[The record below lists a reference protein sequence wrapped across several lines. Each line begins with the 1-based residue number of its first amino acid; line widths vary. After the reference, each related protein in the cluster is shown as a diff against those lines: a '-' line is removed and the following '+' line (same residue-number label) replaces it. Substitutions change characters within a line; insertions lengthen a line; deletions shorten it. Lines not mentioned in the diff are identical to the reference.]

1 MFNRH
6 FLLSSACI
14 LLEFSLALTAAPV
27 NVVTNRYNNA
37 RTGANTS
44 ETVLNVS
51 NVKSSTFGALFSLPV
66 NGSIYAQPL
75 YVAGVTIPGKG
86 VHNVLY
92 VCTMEDMVY
101 AFDADSNT
109 GANATPLWS
118 LNLAKPPVTPPT
130 WKQATGSANGN
141 VTGTV
146 GIMSTPAIN
155 VNNNVM
161 FVVTRTF
168 ESSKFVYRLHSI
180 NLSKGTPNK
189 AVEITATVPG
199 TGVGSVDGQISFNP
213 KQQLQRPGLALA
225 DGLVI
230 IAWGSQEDLNPY
242 HGWIMAYRQD
252 DLAQA
257 GVFCTAPDGSRG
269 GVWQSGRAPV
279 VDSANNV
286 YFLVGNSEATT
297 EDPNFGVDF
306 GQSALKF
313 ATTGQQLQLVDWF
326 TPDDGPA
333 LDENDTDV
341 GSSGLTMLPGT
352 DLLVGGGKQGVFYL
366 LDSANLGHEETGN
379 TQIPQV
385 LSVSPGRK
393 IKGGPVYWSSSKL
406 GPLVYAWDEYSR
418 ILAFGFNGST
428 FDKTPVMKGTTLAS
442 FGSPGAILTVSA
454 NNGNP
459 STGIVWASMPID
471 ESADGAVVPGIL
483 RALNAETLEE
493 IWNSQDV
500 PARDSVGTFAKFVP
514 PLVVNGKV
522 YMATFNNA
530 VVVYGLLPKTV
541 SSARTTPAA
550 RQMAASATALASGAI
565 SVYASK

>member
-1 MFNRH
+1 MLKRYPF
-6 FLLSSACI
+6 ACSLFI
-14 LLEFSLALTAAPV
+14 FLALSLSLTAGPI

-44 ETVLNVS
+44 ETTLKVS
-51 NVKSSTFGALFSLPV
+51 NVNSSTFGALFSLPV
-66 NGSIYAQPL
+66 NGSVYAEPL
-75 YVAGVTIPGKG
+75 YVQNVTIPGKG

-92 VCTMEDMVY
+92 VFTMEDIVY

-109 GANATPLWS
+109 GANAEPLWQ
-118 LNLAKPPVTPPT
+118 LNLVKATYVVPT
-130 WKQATGSANGN
+130 WKQITGSANGN

-146 GIMSTPAIN
+146 GIVSTPAIN
-155 VNNNVM
+155 VNNNVI
-161 FVVTRTF
+161 FVVARFLENETF
-168 ESSKFVYRLHSI
+168 IYKLFAI
-180 NLSKGTPNK
+180 NMSKGTINK
-189 AVEITATVPG
+189 SVKISATVPG
-199 TGVGSVDGQISFNP
+199 TGVGSVAGELAFNE

-225 DGLVI
+225 NGLVI
-230 IAWGSQEDLNPY
+230 VAWSSQEDLNPY
-242 HGWIMAYRQD
+242 HGWIMAFRQD
-252 DLAQA
+252 TLAPA
-257 GVFCTAPDGSRG
+257 GVFCTTPDGSRG

-279 VDSANNV
+279 VDSENNV
-286 YFLVGNSEATT
+286 YFLTGNSEAAVD
-297 EDPNFGVDF
+297 DPMFGVDF
-306 GQSALKF
+306 GESALKF
-313 ATTGQQLQLVDWF
+313 STVGQQLQLVDWF
-326 TPDDGPA
+326 SPDNGPV

-352 DLLVGGGKQGVFYL
+352 DLLVGGGKEGVFYL
-366 LDSANLGHEETGN
+366 LNSANLGHEQTGN

-385 LSVSPGRK
+385 LSVTPGHK

-406 GPLVYAWDEYSR
+406 GPLVYSWDEYSR
-418 ILAFGFNGST
+418 ILAFSFNGST
-428 FDKTPVMKGTTLAS
+428 FETTPLMKGKTIAS

-454 NNGNP
+454 NGGNTT
-459 STGIVWASMPID
+459 TGIVWASMPID

-483 RALNAETLEE
+483 RALNAENLEE

-530 VVVYGLLPKTV
+530 IVVYGLLPKPTAKALPV
-541 SSARTTPAA
+541 
-550 RQMAASATALASGAI
+550 ASEAD

>member
-1 MFNRH
+1 MFKRYP
-6 FLLSSACI
+6 FVSSLFI
-14 LLEFSLALTAAPV
+14 FLALSLSLTAGPI

-44 ETVLNVS
+44 ETTLNVS
-51 NVKSSTFGALFSLPV
+51 NVNSSSFGALFNLTV
-66 NGSIYAQPL
+66 NGSVYAEPL
-75 YVAGVTIPGKG
+75 YVQNVTIPGKG

-92 VCTMEDMVY
+92 VCTMEDIVY

-109 GANATPLWS
+109 GANAAPLWQ
-118 LNLAKPPVTPPT
+118 LNLAKSPDVVPT
-130 WKQATGSANGN
+130 WKQITGSANGN

-146 GIMSTPAIN
+146 GITSTPAIN

-161 FVVTRTF
+161 FIVARTL
-168 ESSKFVYRLHSI
+168 ESAKFVYRLDAI
-180 NLSKGTPNK
+180 NMSKGTLNK
-189 AVEITATVPG
+189 SVEISATVPG
-199 TGVGSVDGQISFNP
+199 TGVGSVSGEIAFNE

-225 DGLVI
+225 NGLVI
-230 IAWGSQEDLNPY
+230 VGWGSQEDLNPY
-242 HGWIMAYRQD
+242 HGWIMAFRQD
-252 DLAQA
+252 DLAPA

-286 YFLVGNSEATT
+286 YFLVGNSEATVD
-297 EDPNFGVDF
+297 EPNFGVDF
-306 GQSALKF
+306 GESALKF
-313 ATTGQQLQLVDWF
+313 STTGQQLQLVDWF
-326 TPDDGPA
+326 TPDNGPV
-333 LDENDTDV
+333 LDEHDTDV

-352 DLLVGGGKQGVFYL
+352 DLLVGGGKEGVFYL
-366 LDSANLGHEETGN
+366 LNSADLGHEQTGN

-385 LSVSPGRK
+385 LSVSPNRK

-406 GPLVYAWDEYSR
+406 GPLVYTWDEYSK
-418 ILAFGFNGST
+418 IMAFRFNGST
-428 FDKTPVMKGTTLAS
+428 FDTTPLMRGTTIAS

-454 NNGNP
+454 NQGNP
-459 STGIVWASMPID
+459 ATGIVWASMPID

-483 RALNAETLEE
+483 RALNAENLEE

-530 VVVYGLLPKTV
+530 IVVYGLLPKV
-541 SSARTTPAA
+541 
-550 RQMAASATALASGAI
+550 ATLASEAV
-565 SVYASK
+565 SAYASK